1 MPFRGQ
7 EDRAGNLG
15 AASRWARRAAA
26 MLAAGCIALGAGA
39 ARAEAPVEI
48 EVVGGLASVAQYTRY
63 EEPFWTQ
70 RVPEIT
76 GGRLRADIAPFDR
89 RGIRGQEML
98 PLMRLGVVPFGSVL
112 LGLAAAEEPE
122 LNAMDLPGASPDI
135 ATLRATVARWRPHLE
150 ALLRERYGVEL
161 LAVYTYPAQVVWC
174 REAFAGL
181 TDLSGRRVRTSSVGQ
196 SELVTALGGTPVV
209 IPFAEVVAAVR
220 SGVVDCAITGTLS
233 GNAIGLHEVATH
245 VSRQAISWGLSVFGA
260 NMDAWDALPEAVR
273 EPLRAGLS
281 DLEREIWTA
290 AGEETEDGLAC
301 NAGLPSCRK
310 GRPGR
315 MMVVEPTPTDEALR
329 RELLARTV
337 VPSWIRRCG
346 PACAEAWERTGTA
359 AAAAAAARSE

>member
-1 MPFRGQ
+1 M
-7 EDRAGNLG
+7 
-15 AASRWARRAAA
+15 AAI
-26 MLAAGCIALGAGA
+26 LAAGCLSLGSGSA
-39 ARAEAPVEI
+39 AAEAPIEI
-48 EVVGGLASVAQYTRY
+48 EVVGGLASVVQYTRY
-63 EEPFWTQ
+63 EEPFWTK

-122 LNAMDLPGASPDI
+122 LNAMDLPAASPDI
-135 ATLRATVARWRPHLE
+135 ASLLATVARWRPHLE
-150 ALLRERYGVEL
+150 ELLRDRYGVEL

-174 REAFAGL
+174 REAFSGL
-181 TDLSGRRVRTSSVGQ
+181 RDLSGRRVRTSSVGQ

-209 IPFAEVVAAVR
+209 IPFAEVVPAVR

-260 NMDAWDALPEAVR
+260 NMDAWEALPEDVR
-273 EPLRAGLS
+273 APLRDGLAV
-281 DLEREIWTA
+281 LEREIWTA

-301 NAGLPSCRK
+301 NAGHPTCRQ

-315 MMVVEPTPTDEALR
+315 MVVVEPSPADEALR

-346 PACAEAWERTGTA
+346 PACAEAWGRIGA
-359 AAAAAAARSE
+359 GASGVAAARSE

>member
-1 MPFRGQ
+1 M
-7 EDRAGNLG
+7 
-15 AASRWARRAAA
+15 AAA
-26 MLAAGCIALGAGA
+26 GWLALGPGPA
-39 ARAEAPVEI
+39 AAETPIQI
-48 EVVGGLASVAQYTRY
+48 EVVGGLASVVQYTRY
-63 EEPFWTQ
+63 EEPFWTR

-135 ATLRATVARWRPHLE
+135 ETLRATVARWRPHLE

-161 LAVYTYPAQVVWC
+161 LAVFTYPAQVVWC
-174 REAFAGL
+174 RQAFSGL
-181 TDLSGRRVRTSSVGQ
+181 TELSGRRVRTSSVGQ

-220 SGVVDCAITGTLS
+220 SGVVNCAITGTLS

-260 NMDAWDALPEAVR
+260 NLDAWEALPEAVR
-273 EPLRAGLS
+273 EPLRAGIVE
-281 DLEREIWTA
+281 LEREIWTA

-301 NAGLPSCRK
+301 NAGLPSCRQ

-315 MMVVEPTPTDEALR
+315 MAVVEPSAADEALR
-329 RELLARTV
+329 RDLLARTV

-346 PACAEAWERTGTA
+346 PACAEAWGRIGAGAPGIA
-359 AAAAAAARSE
+359 AVRSE

>member
-1 MPFRGQ
+1 
-7 EDRAGNLG
+7 
-15 AASRWARRAAA
+15 
-26 MLAAGCIALGAGA
+26 
-39 ARAEAPVEI
+39 
-48 EVVGGLASVAQYTRY
+48 
-63 EEPFWTQ
+63 
-70 RVPEIT
+70 
-76 GGRLRADIAPFDR
+76 
-89 RGIRGQEML
+89 
-98 PLMRLGVVPFGSVL
+98 
-112 LGLAAAEEPE
+112 
-122 LNAMDLPGASPDI
+122 
-135 ATLRATVARWRPHLE
+135 
-150 ALLRERYGVEL
+150 
-161 LAVYTYPAQVVWC
+161 
-174 REAFAGL
+174 
-181 TDLSGRRVRTSSVGQ
+181 
-196 SELVTALGGTPVV
+196 
-209 IPFAEVVAAVR
+209 
-220 SGVVDCAITGTLS
+220 VDCAITGTLS

-315 MMVVEPTPTDEALR
+315 MVVVEPTPTDEALR